1 MYREWKLSSKLLILD
16 TIFLKNLL
24 ELTKI
29 DQNTQRVY
37 GNKFY
42 GLAHINHKIK

>member
-1 MYREWKLSSKLLILD
+1 M
-16 TIFLKNLL
+16 IFFKNLL

-29 DQNTQRVY
+29 DQNAQRVY

-42 GLAHINHKIK
+42 VLITLNIKSNS